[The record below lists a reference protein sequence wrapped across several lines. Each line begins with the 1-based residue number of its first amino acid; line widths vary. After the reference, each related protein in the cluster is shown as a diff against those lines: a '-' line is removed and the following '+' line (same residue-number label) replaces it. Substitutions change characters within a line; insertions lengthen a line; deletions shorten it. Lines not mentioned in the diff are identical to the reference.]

1 VFIQIKFEMGVLLG
15 ILLGVIDFF
24 LAIYFIKKAIIKQW
38 DTFIKNIIFS
48 MVIRLIFILISVF
61 LIIKYTNFE
70 IVSFLVSLFTAIF
83 ILKIIEIYYI
93 HKKINA

>member
-1 VFIQIKFEMGVLLG
+1 MLIFQKNKMGVLIG
-15 ILLGVIDFF
+15 ILLGIFDFV
-24 LAIYFIKKAIIKQW
+24 LALFFIKRAILKEW
-38 DTFIKNIIFS
+38 DIFYKIIIFS
-48 MVIRLIFILISVF
+48 IIIRLAIILISVF

-70 IVSFLVSLFTAIF
+70 IVSFLVSLFSSIF

>member
-1 VFIQIKFEMGVLLG
+1 MGVLFG
-15 ILLGVIDFF
+15 ILLGVIDFI
-24 LAIYFIKKAIIKQW
+24 LAIYFIKIAFLKQW
-38 DTFIKNIIFS
+38 NAFYKTIIFS
-48 MVIRLIFILISVF
+48 MSIRLIIILISVF

-70 IVSFLVSLFTAIF
+70 IVSFLVSLFSAIF

>member
-1 VFIQIKFEMGVLLG
+1 MGVLLG
-15 ILLGVIDFF
+15 ILIGIFDFV
-24 LAIYFIKKAIIKQW
+24 LALFFIRKAILKEW
-38 DTFIKNIIFS
+38 DIFYKIIIFS
-48 MVIRLIFILISVF
+48 IIIRLAIILISVF

-70 IVSFLVSLFTAIF
+70 IVSFLVSLFSSIF

>member
-1 VFIQIKFEMGVLLG
+1 MGVLIG
-15 ILLGVIDFF
+15 ILLGIFDFV
-24 LAIYFIKKAIIKQW
+24 LALFFIKRAILKEW
-38 DTFIKNIIFS
+38 DIFYKIIIFS
-48 MVIRLIFILISVF
+48 IIIRLAIILISVF

-70 IVSFLVSLFTAIF
+70 IVSFLVSLFSSIF

>member
-1 VFIQIKFEMGVLLG
+1 VLIFQKNKMGVLIG
-15 ILLGVIDFF
+15 ILLGIFDFV
-24 LAIYFIKKAIIKQW
+24 LALFFIKRAILKEW
-38 DTFIKNIIFS
+38 DIFYKIIIFS
-48 MVIRLIFILISVF
+48 IIIRLAIILISVF

-70 IVSFLVSLFTAIF
+70 IVSFLVSLFSSIF

>member
-1 VFIQIKFEMGVLLG
+1 MGVLIG
-15 ILLGVIDFF
+15 ILLGIFDFVLALF
-24 LAIYFIKKAIIKQW
+24 FIKRAILKEWDIFYKIIILSIIIRLAI
-38 DTFIKNIIFS
+38 
-48 MVIRLIFILISVF
+48 ILISVF

-70 IVSFLVSLFTAIF
+70 IVSFLVSLFSAIF